1 MAQPTLGTRP
11 ATWAGTSGP
20 ILYKFT
26 STNYSN
32 AGYRMEVELWD
43 NVAAAKIADI
53 TWYSDS
59 SGNVVGD
66 VSPFLKDNMSLDNEA
81 DLTTSDIVY
90 EDVNFINY
98 YIKYQEVWTASSEA
112 QVNDSANERY
122 AVYGGLQIGSANNLT
137 SYVDNDFK
145 FLKLNDTDIAIVNY
159 PFTLSAIIANVNG
172 KFFISRFLNG
182 VDIGTSTS
190 AVTAVGVKRLKV
202 EETGSADTLKVC
214 YIRDASLTTSWSAR
228 SSAANNSWEAVA
240 YGNSLFVALSTSGSG
255 NRLMTSPD
263 GITWTIGA
271 ISTDKTWRSI
281 CYGNGLFV
289 AVNQDGDS
297 ASSVGTSVDG
307 STWILRSTS
316 SSTNSWSSVCY
327 GAGKFVSVSDSVG
340 TSNSGVM
347 YSTDGINWTIGT
359 EPENKDWQSVCY
371 GNGLF
376 VAVANNGAG
385 NCVITSPDG
394 ITWTGRTPASTNPW
408 VSVTYGNG
416 VFVAVSETGAGDLV
430 MSSTD
435 GITWTTRTSA
445 ADNEW
450 QSVTYG
456 NGLFAAVSQT
466 GVANRVMTSPDGT
479 TWTSRTSAADNT
491 WNEVCFGN
499 GTFVA
504 VASSGAGNR
513 VMTFGYQDSEVREIE
528 VQEECDNTIFLQWR
542 NSLGGDECFPFQVNQ
557 EYTWTYSDRKAKR
570 LTLYA
575 NNLTLT
581 QWEAI
586 QGLNTLGDLYRL
598 PITEMTTS
606 LNRTSATIGQ
616 SVYVIDSS
624 GNKTGVNVIGNP
636 NTTNTKQKTHSA
648 FVTIEYPELFLQ

>member
-98 YIKYQEVWTASSEA
+98 YIKYQEVWTASSET
-112 QVNDSANERY
+112 QVSDSVNDRFAI
-122 AVYGGLQIGSANNLT
+122 YGGLQIGSANNMT
-137 SYVDNDFK
+137 DYIDPTFDFLMYQSTGL
-145 FLKLNDTDIAIVNY
+145 FLKNV
-159 PFTLSAIIANVNG
+159 PFLFSFKSVNG
-172 KFFISRFLNG
+172 AKLRVVRKL
-182 VDIGTSTS
+182 
-190 AVTAVGVKRLKV
+190 
-202 EETGSADTLKVC
+202 
-214 YIRDASLTTSWSAR
+214 
-228 SSAANNSWEAVA
+228 
-240 YGNSLFVALSTSGSG
+240 
-255 NRLMTSPD
+255 
-263 GITWTIGA
+263 
-271 ISTDKTWRSI
+271 
-281 CYGNGLFV
+281 
-289 AVNQDGDS
+289 
-297 ASSVGTSVDG
+297 DG
-307 STWILRSTS
+307 STLDTTDTNLTSDDQILLGKHKETATADQVVLSVVAPGVTMQALGSWGNQST
-316 SSTNSWSSVCY
+316 
-327 GAGKFVSVSDSVG
+327 G
-340 TSNSGVM
+340 TSWTTGANPSITGLTGVFTYSKYIAGTFAGIAGVSYSFDYDIDVTDASGIVDISSFYLLDSSFNVLASQDISASGGGNFTGTVTLTPTAKSTYIAFRLRTDNSGVG
-347 YSTDGINWTIGT
+347 TVDADIN
-359 EPENKDWQSVCY
+359 SVSH
-371 GNGLF
+371 N
-376 VAVANNGAG
+376 
-385 NCVITSPDG
+385 
-394 ITWTGRTPASTNPW
+394 PASAESTISEIVTINL
-408 VSVTYGNG
+408 VEDCNSV
-416 VFVAVSETGAGDLV
+416 
-430 MSSTD
+430 
-435 GITWTTRTSA
+435 
-445 ADNEW
+445 
-450 QSVTYG
+450 
-456 NGLFAAVSQT
+456 
-466 GVANRVMTSPDGT
+466 
-479 TWTSRTSAADNT
+479 
-491 WNEVCFGN
+491 
-499 GTFVA
+499 
-504 VASSGAGNR
+504 
-513 VMTFGYQDSEVREIE
+513 
-528 VQEECDNTIFLQWR
+528 FLQWR
-542 NSLGGDECFPFQVNQ
+542 NSLGGAECFPFQVNQ